1 MHRKHRNH
9 FNLLCNI
16 GELTHLLAEQSD
28 IRGFLQNTVEMVSR
42 HLDADVCSI
51 YLYEEG
57 ARELVLR
64 ATKGLNPEAVDVI
77 RMRPSEGLVGETFAR
92 QSPICEGCASCNPS
106 FKYFEEAHEDR
117 FESFLAAPILRGV
130 QRIGVLVVQHER
142 RNAFNETDVL
152 AMRATASQLAGA
164 LENARLLMDL
174 EVSGLRTP
182 WTETPE
188 DLQFVKGES
197 ASGGF
202 AFAEAVV
209 RRGSHGSLLAAAGS
223 ISGGTYTLADFQRA
237 VQSASDQLKS
247 FQAGLSEK
255 LPESAALIFSAHF
268 MILKDP
274 QFIQRIETLIGKGTP
289 PPLAIREVAHHYIDV
304 FSASSHAY
312 IREKVNDIED
322 LAGRILKNL
331 MGRPRGNRE
340 GMTEGTIVIA
350 RNLYPSEILKFAS
363 EEVKG
368 IILVRGGVTSHVAI
382 LARSMGIPMV
392 IADRPD
398 LMDLPDGTP
407 VLLDADIGNIYIRPG
422 GPVLQRFE
430 AQRTAQRSAAPM
442 AAAMDPTTQ
451 TRDGVRVRLMA
462 NINLLSELATAR
474 DLKAEGIGLYRTE
487 FPFLIRS
494 AFPSEAE
501 QYLIYRRLFDEM
513 TDRPVSIR
521 TLDVG
526 GDKVLAYA
534 DASAGENPELG
545 LRSIRFSLRHR
556 DIFEGQIRAILRAAA
571 DATDVRILF
580 PMISA
585 IDEFREAKSVVGACQ
600 HSLERD
606 RLPFHPSPSLG
617 MMVELPAVLGTL
629 AEFIAEVDFLS
640 IGTNDFIQ
648 YMLAVDRS
656 NEKVA
661 EYYRPYHPS
670 VLRGL
675 AAVVRAADAGG
686 KPVAVCGE
694 MAHDPRYLSF
704 LIGIG
709 LRAFSVDPK
718 FLPTVQ
724 AHIRGVTVA
733 EAADWAESLLA
744 ESTLSGVS
752 VLLDTVASG
761 PA

>member
-16 GELTHLLAEQSD
+16 GDLVNLLAEESD
-28 IRGFLQNTVEMVSR
+28 IRGFLNKTVEMVAR
-42 HLDADVCSI
+42 HLEADVCSI

-64 ATKGLNPEAVDVI
+64 STKGLNPEAVDVI
-77 RMRPSEGLVGETFAR
+77 RMRPGEGLVGETFAR
-92 QSPICEGCASCNPS
+92 QSPVREGCASCNPS

-117 FESFLAAPILRGV
+117 FESFLAAPILRGI
-130 QRIGVLVVQHER
+130 QKIGVLVVQHER
-142 RNAFNETDVL
+142 RNAFNESDVM
-152 AMRATASQLAGA
+152 AIRATASQLAGA

-174 EVSGLRTP
+174 EASGLRQP
-182 WTETPE
+182 WVETPE
-188 DLQFVKGES
+188 ELQFVKGES

-202 AFAEAVV
+202 AFAETVV
-209 RRGSHGSLLAAAGS
+209 RRGSHAGLLAAVGSVPAGD
-223 ISGGTYTLADFQRA
+223 YTRSDFQKA
-237 VQSASDQLKS
+237 VKSASDQLKA
-247 FQAGLSEK
+247 FQARLTEK

-274 QFIQRIETLIGKGTP
+274 QFIQRIETLIEEGTP
-289 PPLAIREVAHHYIDV
+289 PPVAVREVAYHYIDV

-331 MGRPRGNRE
+331 MGRPAGD
-340 GMTEGTIVIA
+340 GKGAAEGTIVVA

-398 LMDLPDGTP
+398 LMNIPDGTP
-407 VLLDADIGNIYIRPG
+407 VLLDADIGNIYVRPSG
-422 GPVLQRFE
+422 QVLKRFE
-430 AQRTAQRSAAPM
+430 TQRAALSATAPL
-442 AAAMDPTTQ
+442 AAAMSPETH
-451 TRDGVRVRLMA
+451 TRDGVRVHLMA
-462 NINLLSELATAR
+462 NINLLSELAAAR

-494 AFPSEAE
+494 SFPSEAE

-513 TDRPVSIR
+513 TEQPVTIR

-526 GDKVLAYA
+526 GDKALAYA
-534 DASAGENPELG
+534 NATAGENPELG

-571 DATDVRILF
+571 DAQDVRIMF
-580 PMISA
+580 PMISS
-585 IDEFREAKSVVGACQ
+585 IDEFQEAKSVVRTCKA
-600 HSLERD
+600 SLERD
-606 RLPFHPSPSLG
+606 HLPFHPSPSVG
-617 MMVELPAVLGTL
+617 MMVELPAVLGALEGFTG
-629 AEFIAEVDFLS
+629 EVDFFS
-640 IGTNDFIQ
+640 VGTNDFIQ

-661 EYYRPYHPS
+661 DYYRPYHPA

-675 AAVVRAADAGG
+675 SAIVKAADAGG
-686 KPVAVCGE
+686 VPVSICGE
-694 MAHDPRYLSF
+694 MAHERRYLSF

-709 LRAFSVDPK
+709 FRTISVDPK

-724 AHIRGVTVA
+724 AHIAGLTAA
-733 EAADWAESLLA
+733 EAEAQATALLA
-744 ESTLSGVS
+744 ENTLRGA
-752 VLLDTVASG
+752 LATLEHFEDRAE
-761 PA
+761 